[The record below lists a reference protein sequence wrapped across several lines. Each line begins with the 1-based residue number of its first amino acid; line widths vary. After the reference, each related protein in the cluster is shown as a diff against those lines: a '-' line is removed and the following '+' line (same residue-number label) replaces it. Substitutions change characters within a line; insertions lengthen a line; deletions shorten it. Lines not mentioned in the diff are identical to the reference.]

1 MCLSGDAALGVT
13 LRRSLDGHDASA
25 FDGQFRLR
33 RGRSEVF
40 CDKANSQVLPGRRR
54 RESCFACILREID
67 NARQPRHLIGAKRY
81 EANVERIVAEIYLS
95 GLPRMEKRA
104 SQPDPRGFA
113 ASPYLPRSQ
122 FDEGMRSAQNK
133 VTPQV
138 LKEEPCGEKLT
149 PSAVINAVERGGAT
163 KRPLAVIEESL
174 EWVLRQWRLSVLEVP
189 A

>member
-1 MCLSGDAALGVT
+1 
-13 LRRSLDGHDASA
+13 
-25 FDGQFRLR
+25 
-33 RGRSEVF
+33 
-40 CDKANSQVLPGRRR
+40 
-54 RESCFACILREID
+54 
-67 NARQPRHLIGAKRY
+67 LIGAKRY